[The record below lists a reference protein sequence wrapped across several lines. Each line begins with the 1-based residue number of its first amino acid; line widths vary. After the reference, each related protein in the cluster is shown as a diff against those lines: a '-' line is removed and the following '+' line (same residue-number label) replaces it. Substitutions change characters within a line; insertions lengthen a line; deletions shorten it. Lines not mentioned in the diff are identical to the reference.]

1 VFNSQTFSSLRH
13 ADFRYLWAGTF
24 FMSAGQWIQ
33 QVTLGWLMYELT
45 RSPAMLGMMNG
56 LRMLPFLVSS
66 PLAGVAADRMD
77 RRKLLVSTQWVLV
90 VTALLVGVLSAAGLL
105 QVWHLFAV
113 TLVTGIAWSFNEPV
127 RQSVVPNIVPRRDL
141 MNAVTLNSMA
151 FNTNKVLGPA
161 LGGMLIAAFGA
172 AGNFFVQGGAYLAV
186 LGTLFLISFPPSPTE
201 ARRASAFANLKE
213 GLAYV
218 WSTPAILALL
228 IADLVPRI
236 FAVPY
241 QTLMPV
247 FQKDV
252 LRVGPE
258 GLGFLMAAPAVGAL
272 LGLFTL
278 VSFSEL
284 FRRRGLLLLCAI
296 AALGLFLVVFSWIT
310 SFPLALIVLVAV
322 GFCQS
327 LCIITTNALIQV
339 MVPDALRGRV
349 MGLYML
355 DRGLMPAG
363 SLLAGATAQFIGA
376 PATMEIMGF
385 IVILLA
391 LAIGFGMPIIRKIE
405 T

>member
-1 VFNSQTFSSLRH
+1 LFNTRTFSSLRH

-77 RRKLLVSTQWVLV
+77 RRKLLVSTQCALV
-90 VTALLVGVLSAAGLL
+90 VTAFIVGALAVSGLL
-105 QVWHLFAV
+105 EVWHLFAV

-127 RQSVVPNIVPRRDL
+127 RQSVVPNIVPREDL
-141 MNAVTLNSMA
+141 MNAVALNSMA

-161 LGGMLIAAFGA
+161 LGGMFIAAFGA
-172 AGNFFVQGGAYLAV
+172 AGNFFVQGLAYGAV
-186 LGTLFLISFPPSPTE
+186 LVTIFWMSFPRSPIE
-201 ARRASAFANLKE
+201 ARRTSVLANLKE

-218 WSTPAILALL
+218 WSTPTILALL

-252 LRVGPE
+252 LHVGPE

-278 VSFSEL
+278 ASLSSL
-284 FRRRGLLLLCAI
+284 FRRRGVLLLGAVGFM
-296 AALGLFLVVFSWIT
+296 GLFLVIFSWVT
-310 SFPLALIVLVAV
+310 SFPVALIVLVGV
-322 GFCQS
+322 GYCQS
-327 LCIITTNALIQV
+327 LCIITTNTLIQV
-339 MVPDALRGRV
+339 TVPDALRGRV

-376 PATMEIMGF
+376 PATVEIMGF
-385 IVILLA
+385 LVILLA
-391 LAIGFGMPIIRKIE
+391 LAIAFGMPIIRKIE

>member
-1 VFNSQTFSSLRH
+1 LFNSQTFSSLRH

-45 RSPAMLGMMNG
+45 GSPVMLGMMNG

-77 RRKLLVSTQWVLV
+77 RRKLLVNTQCVLV
-90 VTALLVGVLSAAGLL
+90 VTALLVGALVASGLL
-105 QVWHLFAV
+105 QVWHLLGV

-127 RQSVVPNIVPRRDL
+127 RQSLVPNIVPREDL
-141 MNAVTLNSMA
+141 MNAVALNSMA

-161 LGGMLIAAFGA
+161 LGGMFIAAFGA

-186 LGTLFLISFPPSPTE
+186 LGTLFLISFPPSPGE
-201 ARRASAFANLKE
+201 ARRASALANLKE

-218 WSTPAILALL
+218 WSTPTILALL

-252 LRVGPE
+252 LKVGPE
-258 GLGFLMAAPAVGAL
+258 GLGFLMAAPAVGAI
-272 LGLFTL
+272 LGILTLASLSNLF
-278 VSFSEL
+278 S
-284 FRRRGLLLLCAI
+284 RRGLLLLG
-296 AALGLFLVVFSWIT
+296 GLVSMGFFLVIFSRIA

-322 GFCQS
+322 GYCQIF
-327 LCIITTNALIQV
+327 CIITTNTLIQIT
-339 MVPDALRGRV
+339 VPDSLRGRV

-376 PATMEIMGF
+376 PATVEIMGF
-385 IVILLA
+385 LVIILA